1 MKVKHQGTMRGDEKE
16 FLDLFQK
23 LCYSRSSWQVWADLM
38 CVMACAIS
46 NAVDII
52 PAHREPREK
61 EYEQYAQHRIDQ
73 GPLQAKHVVE
83 VDLAKEIPTQNS

>member
-46 NAVDII
+46 NAVDFI

-61 EYEQYAQHRIDQ
+61 EYEQCIKRL
-73 GPLQAKHVVE
+73 GSVE
-83 VDLAKEIPTQNS
+83 VASQMLAIVVIVK